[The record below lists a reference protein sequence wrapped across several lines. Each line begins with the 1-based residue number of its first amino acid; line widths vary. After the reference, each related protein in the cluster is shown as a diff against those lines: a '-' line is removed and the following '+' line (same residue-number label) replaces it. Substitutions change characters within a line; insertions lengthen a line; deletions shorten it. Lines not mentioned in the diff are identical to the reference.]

1 MAQTGP
7 TLRRV
12 GALSRRARLI
22 RTRHSGPEE
31 VEGPQR
37 KDVGP
42 TPMPVA
48 ITVSGWVVL
57 FISGK
62 LVYAYTDASQTA
74 G

>member
-1 MAQTGP
+1 MLVAQTGP

-48 ITVSGWVVL
+48 ITVVVL
-57 FISGK
+57 FKTG
-62 LVYAYTDASQTA
+62 LRLHRDAFQTA